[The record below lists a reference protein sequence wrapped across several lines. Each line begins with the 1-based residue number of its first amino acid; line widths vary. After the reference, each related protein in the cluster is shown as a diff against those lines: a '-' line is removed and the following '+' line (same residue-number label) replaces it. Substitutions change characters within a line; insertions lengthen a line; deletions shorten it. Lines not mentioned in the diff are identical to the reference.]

1 MMFLQDHWYFRGW
14 VFPVSVCGLL
24 IWRVLLPTC
33 CPSMTPSK
41 IAITMNFI
49 PSWSHSLSIKMM
61 NLLKFCY
68 FCCFCTKKPKGKYC
82 YMFISFSVVKSKSYC
97 VTGGLY
103 YFVYDASYPSLFAM
117 ELEKLL
123 IVNYDQNTTLCQT
136 NTPVCLSNIISNI
149 TNNEN

>member
-1 MMFLQDHWYFRGW
+1 
-14 VFPVSVCGLL
+14 
-24 IWRVLLPTC
+24 
-33 CPSMTPSK
+33 
-41 IAITMNFI
+41 
-49 PSWSHSLSIKMM
+49 
-61 NLLKFCY
+61 
-68 FCCFCTKKPKGKYC
+68 
-82 YMFISFSVVKSKSYC
+82 MFISFSVVKLKSYC

-123 IVNYDQNTTLCQT
+123 VVNYDQNTTLCQT